1 MLKGLKEL
9 AALLSVSIFLG
20 GCSQTAPAV
29 SVNEGPPAVP
39 IVQAELLPPPYVP
52 APRTFPGPAT
62 VLVELETVEVKMRLA
77 DNVEYPFW
85 TFGGQVPGP
94 MIRVRHG
101 DTVELVMKNNGTS
114 TMPHSID
121 LHAVTG
127 PGGGAVLTQTAPGGK
142 SAFRFQALNPGLYV
156 YHCATPVVPEHIANG
171 MYGLILVEPAGGLP
185 PVDREYYVM
194 EGEFYTSGSLGEP
207 GSYVFSL
214 QEMLA
219 ELPDY
224 VVFNG
229 STVSLMN
236 QRALKA
242 KVGERVRFYFG
253 VGGPNLTSSFHVIGE
268 IFDIVYPEGA
278 SEVLSNVQTTLVPA
292 GGAVIV
298 ELTFQ
303 VPGSYL
309 LVDHSL
315 GRLLKGAAGQIIVEG
330 EPAPGIFSPLQNGL
344 QGVAPSD
351 VSH

>member
-1 MLKGLKEL
+1 
-9 AALLSVSIFLG
+9 
-20 GCSQTAPAV
+20 
-29 SVNEGPPAVP
+29 
-39 IVQAELLPPPYVP
+39 
-52 APRTFPGPAT
+52 
-62 VLVELETVEVKMRLA
+62 
-77 DNVEYPFW
+77 
-85 TFGGQVPGP
+85 
-94 MIRVRHG
+94 
-101 DTVELVMKNNGTS
+101 
-114 TMPHSID
+114 
-121 LHAVTG
+121 
-127 PGGGAVLTQTAPGGK
+127 
-142 SAFRFQALNPGLYV
+142 
-156 YHCATPVVPEHIANG
+156 
-171 MYGLILVEPAGGLP
+171 
-185 PVDREYYVM
+185 M

-207 GSYVFSL
+207 GSYAFSH

-242 KVGERVRFYFG
+242 KVGERVRLYFG

-344 QGVAPSD
+344 QGNAQSRRSD